1 MNKNILPV
9 LMTASLISLAMLPL
23 RAPGAEVAM
32 LFKQDLAD
40 MAGKAGQVL
49 TVEFAPGE
57 VSAPHR
63 HNAHTFVY
71 VLEGSVV
78 MQVKGGEEKT
88 LTAGQVFYENP
99 DDIHTLKRVWSAGKE
114 VMAPGEIDAVTKEM
128 VYIAVSVANA
138 CEYCV
143 HSHTSAAF
151 GKGMSETQYGELL
164 AVIALAQQN
173 NGLASGMQVP
183 VDGIFLKQ

>member
-1 MNKNILPV
+1 MKKNILPV
-9 LMTASLISLAMLPL
+9 LMTASLISLALLPL

-40 MAGKAGQVL
+40 MAGKAGQIL

-71 VLEGSVV
+71 VLEGSVI
-78 MQVKGGEEKT
+78 MQVQGGEAKT

-99 DDIHTLKRVWSAGKE
+99 DDIHT
-114 VMAPGEIDAVTKEM
+114 
-128 VYIAVSVANA
+128 VANNA
-138 CEYCV
+138 SDTE
-143 HSHTSAAF
+143 AARILVF
-151 GKGMSETQYGELL
+151 FIKDSDAPASMPVAQETEG
-164 AVIALAQQN
+164 
-173 NGLASGMQVP
+173 
-183 VDGIFLKQ
+183 